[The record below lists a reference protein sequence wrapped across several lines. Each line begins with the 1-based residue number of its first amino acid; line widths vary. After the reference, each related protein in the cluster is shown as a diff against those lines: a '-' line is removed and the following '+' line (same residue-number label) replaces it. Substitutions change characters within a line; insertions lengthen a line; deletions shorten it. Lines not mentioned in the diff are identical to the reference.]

1 MRQWQSSIYLAQLHK
16 GQFHMNRKI
25 SFLLIAVVALMLAAC
40 GGGAAPG
47 GGTTSTTLSETY
59 NSDGIT
65 FKYPSG
71 WVVEPAASA
80 GGPIIIANNQA
91 SLDASQSGSATTV
104 SAGQQ
109 YIILLPF
116 TGESFQALSSVV
128 TSPVDL
134 LNQIGTGMTST
145 SGVTLGTP
153 TELTIG
159 GKAAAKASG
168 SGDIGDTT
176 LIAINIGDA
185 GYVMVVGGAAKGE
198 MGNLDGTLNAVAET
212 VAVTPA
218 S

>member
-1 MRQWQSSIYLAQLHK
+1 MI
-16 GQFHMNRKI
+16 RKT
-25 SFLLIAVVALMLAAC
+25 SFLLVAVMALLLAAC
-40 GGGAAPG
+40 GGAAAPG
-47 GGTTSTTLSETY
+47 SGTTTLSETY

-71 WVVEPAASA
+71 WVVEPAAVA
-80 GGPIIIANNQA
+80 GGPIIIANSQA
-91 SLDASQSGSATTV
+91 TLDAAKLGTATTV
-104 SAGQQ
+104 TAGQQ

-116 TGESFQALSSVV
+116 TGESFQALSSVI

-134 LNQIGTGMTST
+134 LNQIGTGMLST
-145 SGVTLGTP
+145 SGVALGTP

-168 SGDIGDTT
+168 TGDIGDTT
-176 LIAINIGDA
+176 LIAINIGDT
-185 GYVMVVGGAAKGE
+185 GYVMVVAGAAKGE
-198 MGNLDGTLNAVAET
+198 MGNLEGTLNAVAET

>member
-1 MRQWQSSIYLAQLHK
+1 MI
-16 GQFHMNRKI
+16 RKI
-25 SFLLIAVVALMLAAC
+25 SFLLMAVMALMLAAC
-40 GGGAAPG
+40 GGGAPPG
-47 GGTTSTTLSETY
+47 GNASSANLSETY
-59 NSDGIT
+59 NADGIS

-71 WVVEPAASA
+71 WVVEPAAA
-80 GGPIIIANNQA
+80 PGGPVILANNQA
-91 SLDASQSGSATTV
+91 SLDAAQTGIATVT
-104 SAGQQ
+104 AGQQ
-109 YIILLPF
+109 YIIVLPF

-134 LNQIGTGMTST
+134 LNQIGTGMIST

-168 SGDIGDTT
+168 TGDVGDTT

-198 MGNLDGTLNAVAET
+198 MSNLDGTLNAVAESLT
-212 VAVTPA
+212 VTAPA